1 MIDEATRNYVKTI
14 VENTPPRVGNIDSVL
29 ARGRRRRLANRIG
42 TAVSVAV
49 VAVLAI
55 GVTAW
60 LRPVDRPVATG
71 TDVTMLELPGGFAV
85 YVESDSVESKG
96 AIVYVGVPGPE
107 PLFDT
112 TTLGTEVPLTRH
124 PASEFIAP
132 DVFDAATMVYLGDIN
147 GAQIALQVTDGG
159 LLPPSTSDGI
169 LCVYIGDH
177 KPIPSGGD
185 CYIIDGPRAGTMVD
199 PPLGGWLVWPRL
211 PEATAAVQLELDD
224 GTRYWQQPVA
234 RTVFFNLTDGSP
246 LTDASLAAI
255 DRDGNVIETA
265 TAEPTTP
272 PPATPP
278 PETPT
283 TTSRSTDQ
291 AP

>member
-1 MIDEATRNYVKTI
+1 MIDETTRNYVQTI

-29 ARGRRRRLANRIG
+29 ARGRRHRVANRIG
-42 TAVSVAV
+42 TAVSVTV

-96 AIVYVGVPGPE
+96 AIVYVGMPGPE

-124 PASEFIAP
+124 PASELIAP

-159 LLPPSTSDGI
+159 TLPPSTSTGL
-169 LCVYIGDH
+169 LCAFFGNRT
-177 KPIPSGGD
+177 PITGGGN
-185 CYIIDGPRAGTMVD
+185 CYVIEGPKTGTNTD
-199 PPLGGWLVWPRL
+199 PPLGGWLVWTQL
-211 PEATAAVQLELDD
+211 PEATAAVQLQLDD
-224 GTRYWQQPVA
+224 GTSYWQQPVA
-234 RTVFFNLTDGSP
+234 RTVFFNLTDGRP